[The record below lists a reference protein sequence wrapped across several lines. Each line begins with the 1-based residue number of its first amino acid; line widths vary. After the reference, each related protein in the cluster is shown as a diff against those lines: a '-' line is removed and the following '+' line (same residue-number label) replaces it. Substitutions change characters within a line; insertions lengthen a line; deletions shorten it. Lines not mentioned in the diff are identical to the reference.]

1 VLLPHATVLTPNLRE
16 AEVLLDALIGTLREQ
31 HEAARA
37 LGALGAGTVVVKG
50 GQAVTGI
57 GSEAVDVVW
66 DGRSVYELRG
76 PRIDTAD
83 NHGTGCTFA
92 SATAAAPACGSD
104 VPDALARAKSYVSR
118 AIAGRAGWRLGRGH
132 GPLDHFASPAGARA
146 VGAAAESG
154 RSVDRMDG

>member
-1 VLLPHATVLTPNLRE
+1 MLLPHATVLTPNLRE
-16 AEVLLDALIGTLREQ
+16 AEVLLDAPIGTLREQ

-37 LGALGAGTVVVKG
+37 LGALGAATVVVKG
-50 GQAVTGI
+50 GHAVTGI
-57 GSEAVDVVW
+57 GSEAVNIVW
-66 DGRSVYELRG
+66 DARSVCELRG

-118 AIAGRAGWRLGRGH
+118 GDRRPRRVAARPGPWAAGPLRVAGRCPRRGR
-132 GPLDHFASPAGARA
+132 R
-146 VGAAAESG
+146 
-154 RSVDRMDG
+154 R